1 MDIERSLQ
9 VYFQKA
15 KIPFDN
21 NLFLTAIPMER
32 QRELEV

>member
-1 MDIERSLQ
+1 

-21 NLFLTAIPMER
+21 NLVLRAIPKES
-32 QRELEV
+32 QQELEV